1 MKCLQRF
8 SCCLRHTQND
18 KQQRNEIGANET
30 NKSPKHTNACQA
42 DREKNADR
50 KISEPQENVAVPI
63 PKPRNC
69 SGKISDRSN
78 RVIGLIAPWKNAR
91 KIIIMVMVVNA
102 RHEEPAGKRLAKV
115 TPVIAILVPIK
126 PMISNGRR
134 GTCFSNC
141 KVTRVAATAVTHW
154 QYW

>member
-1 MKCLQRF
+1 MKQ
-8 SCCLRHTQND
+8 TKVQNIPMPA
-18 KQQRNEIGANET
+18 KPIGKRTPTA
-30 NKSPKHTNACQA
+30 KLASH
-42 DREKNADR
+42 R
-50 KISEPQENVAVPI
+50 KNVAVPI

-78 RVIGLIAPWKNAR
+78 HVIGLIAPWKNAR

-102 RHEEPAGKRLAKV
+102 RHEEPAGKRLEKV

-134 GTCFSNC
+134 GTCYSNC
-141 KVTRVAATAVTHW
+141 KVTRVAATAVTPLAILVIKALLRPNPVICKIEVP
-154 QYW
+154 